1 MNNKEENLKR
11 AFDYVRKFYSEMAQ
25 LLSDVINSMSREG
38 WDAVGDSGVVADLS
52 YSLNSPERW
61 VANMGYKTFINSKLD
76 DFTKGIYISFDDTV
90 NDLPPSIIL
99 GKINVPAQEHEKW
112 DMYYLVRKN
121 KEKIKSLPSETF
133 KAGFIKGGNEITGQ
147 FFVIPLSEVTSK
159 KELDKKVIARFI
171 DL

>member
-11 AFDYVRKFYSEMAQ
+11 AFDYLRKFYNEMAQ
-25 LLSDVINSMSREG
+25 LLSDVINSMSNEG
-38 WDAVGDSGVVADLS
+38 WDTVGDSGVVADVS
-52 YSLNSPERW
+52 YSLNSPDRW
-61 VANMGYKTFINSKLD
+61 AVNMAYKTFINSKLD

-90 NDLPPSIIL
+90 VDIPPCIIL

-121 KEKIKSLPSETF
+121 IERIKSLPSEAF
-133 KAGFIKGGNEITGQ
+133 EASFIKGGNETTGL
-147 FFVIPLSEVTSK
+147 FFVIPLSEITSK
-159 KELDKKVIARFI
+159 KDLDQKVIARFI